1 MTTDP
6 LNIGIVCYPTP
17 GGSGVVATELGMS
30 LAQRGNKV
38 HFITSG
44 HPSRLSH
51 FDENLFLHKVETG
64 EYPLFQKFTPYSL
77 SLAVKIREVADQYD
91 LDLVH
96 VHYAIP
102 HAASAYLA
110 KQMLGPGPRGLR
122 TLTTLHGTD
131 ITLVG
136 MMPSFYEIT
145 RFSISVS
152 DGITAVSNFLR
163 DETITEFKI
172 DAPIDVIHNFVD
184 GEEFKPPGD
193 PQIKQRLAPNG
204 ERLIIHVSNFRKVKN
219 IPVVLE
225 VFGEVKKELP
235 ARLVLVGDGPEIEAT
250 ERQAADMGI
259 GSDVVFLG
267 DQEYI
272 AEILPAAD
280 VFFLPSEHES
290 FGLAAL
296 EAMSCEVPVVGS
308 RVGGLHEVVVDGETG
323 FLCDPHD
330 VACMTRLI
338 LSLLNNDEHRR
349 KMGEKARERAI
360 SQFGRDRIV
369 SEYIDV
375 YRRLIRESNDVR

>member
-1 MTTDP
+1 MTDKP

-17 GGSGVVATELGMS
+17 GGSGVMATELGMT
-30 LAQRGNKV
+30 LAERGNNV

-44 HPSRLSH
+44 HPARLSH
-51 FDENLFLHKVETG
+51 FDEHLYLHKVETG
-64 EYPLFQKFTPYSL
+64 DYPLFQQFTPYSL
-77 SLAVKIREVADQYD
+77 SLAVKIREVAVQYS

-110 KQMLGPGPRGLR
+110 KQMMGEQGLR

-145 RFSISVS
+145 RFSIDVS
-152 DGITAVSNFLR
+152 DGITAVSKFLR
-163 DETITEFKI
+163 DETVEQFKV
-172 DAPIDVIHNFVD
+172 DAPIDVVYNFVD
-184 GEEFKPPGD
+184 SDEFKPVTDTG
-193 PQIKQRLAPNG
+193 IKERLAPNG
-204 ERLIIHVSNFRKVKN
+204 ERLMFHVSNFRKVKN
-219 IPVVLE
+219 IPVVVE
-225 VFGEVKKELP
+225 VFSEVRKKVP
-235 ARLVLVGDGPEIEAT
+235 ARLILVGDGPEREPS
-250 ERQAADMGI
+250 ERQAAELGI
-259 GSDVVFLG
+259 AKDVVFMG

-290 FGLAAL
+290 FGLSAL

-308 RVGGLHEVVVDGETG
+308 RVGGLSEVVVEGETG

-330 VACMTRLI
+330 VGCMTQLI
-338 LSLLNNDEHRR
+338 LSLFTNEPYRAEIGRR
-349 KMGEKARERAI
+349 ARERATRE
-360 SQFGRDRIV
+360 FDRDRIV
-369 SEYIDV
+369 DQYVEV
-375 YRRLIRESNDVR
+375 YRRLLSQS

>member
-1 MTTDP
+1 MTSEP

-30 LAQRGNKV
+30 LAELGNSV

-44 HPSRLSH
+44 HPARLSH
-51 FDENLFLHKVETG
+51 FDENLYLHKVETG
-64 EYPLFQKFTPYSL
+64 EYPLFQQFTPYSL
-77 SLAVKIREVADQYD
+77 SLAVKIREVAHQYG

-110 KQMLGPGPRGLR
+110 KQMMGSNGLR

-163 DETITEFKI
+163 DETIREFKV
-172 DAPIDVIHNFVD
+172 DAPIEVIHNFVD
-184 GEEFKPPGD
+184 SDEFKPRDDCG
-193 PQIKQRLAPNG
+193 IKSKLAPNN
-204 ERLIIHVSNFRKVKN
+204 EKLMIHVSNFRKVKN
-219 IPVVLE
+219 LPVVLE
-225 VFGEVKKELP
+225 VYNKVRKKLP
-235 ARLVLVGDGPEIEAT
+235 TRLVLVGDGPEREAT
-250 ERQAADMGI
+250 ERGASELGI
-259 GSDVVFLG
+259 LEDVIFMG

-272 AEILPAAD
+272 AEILPCAD
-280 VFFLPSEHES
+280 VFLLPSEHES

-296 EAMSCEVPVVGS
+296 EAMSCGVPVVGS

-330 VACMTRLI
+330 ADCMTELV
-338 LSLLNNDEHRR
+338 LSLLTNEDYRR
-349 KMGEKARERAI
+349 EMGARARERAKRE
-360 SQFGRDRIV
+360 FGRDRIV
-369 SEYIDV
+369 GQYLDV
-375 YRRLIRESNDVR
+375 YRRLISEA

>member
-1 MTTDP
+1 MVDDRLT
-6 LNIGIVCYPTP
+6 IGIVCYPTP
-17 GGSGVVATELGMS
+17 GGSGVVATELGMT
-30 LAQRGNKV
+30 LAELGHTV

-51 FDENLFLHKVETG
+51 FDENLYLHKVETG
-64 EYPLFQKFTPYSL
+64 EYPLFQQFTPYSL
-77 SLAVKIREVADQYD
+77 SLAVKIREVADQYG
-91 LDLVH
+91 LDVVH

-110 KQMLGPGPRGLR
+110 KQMLGSGGMQS
-122 TLTTLHGTD
+122 LTTLHGTD

-145 RFSISVS
+145 RFSISAS
-152 DGITAVSNFLR
+152 DGITAVSEFLR
-163 DETITEFKI
+163 DETVKEFRI
-172 DAPIDVIHNFVD
+172 DKPIDVIHNFVD
-184 GEEFKPPGD
+184 SEEFKPHGD
-193 PQIKQRLAPNG
+193 GSMRKRLAPNG

-219 IPVVLE
+219 LPVVLE
-225 VFGEVKKELP
+225 VFNEVKKQLS

-250 ERQAADMGI
+250 ERQAAELGI
-259 GSDVVFLG
+259 KQDVVFLG

-280 VFFLPSEHES
+280 VFLLPSEHES

-308 RVGGLHEVVVDGETG
+308 RVGGLHEVIVDGETG

-330 VACMTRLI
+330 VPCMGRLI
-338 LSLLNNDEHRR
+338 VSLLQKEDYRR
-349 KMGEKARERAI
+349 SMGKKARERAI
-360 SQFGRDRIV
+360 RNFGRERIV
-369 SEYIDV
+369 SQYIDV
-375 YRRLIRESNDVR
+375 YRRLVEESKRV

>member
-1 MTTDP
+1 MTDKP

-17 GGSGVVATELGMS
+17 GGSGVMATELGMT
-30 LAQRGNKV
+30 LAERGNNV

-44 HPSRLSH
+44 HPARLSH
-51 FDENLFLHKVETG
+51 FDEHLYLHKVETG
-64 EYPLFQKFTPYSL
+64 DYPLFQQFTPYSL
-77 SLAVKIREVADQYD
+77 SLAVKIREVAVQYS

-110 KQMLGPGPRGLR
+110 KQMMGEQGLR

-145 RFSISVS
+145 RFSINVS
-152 DGITAVSNFLR
+152 DGITAVSKFLR
-163 DETITEFKI
+163 DETVEQFKV
-172 DAPIDVIHNFVD
+172 DAPIDVVHNFVD
-184 GEEFKPPGD
+184 SEEFKPVIDKG
-193 PQIKQRLAPNG
+193 IKERLAPNG
-204 ERLIIHVSNFRKVKN
+204 ESLVFHVSNFRKVKN
-219 IPVVLE
+219 IPIVVE
-225 VFGEVKKELP
+225 VFNEVRKKVP
-235 ARLVLVGDGPEIEAT
+235 ARLILVGDGPEREPS
-250 ERQAADMGI
+250 ERQAAELGI
-259 GSDVVFLG
+259 AKDVVFMG

-308 RVGGLHEVVVDGETG
+308 RVGGLSEVIVEGETG

-330 VACMTRLI
+330 VECMTQLI
-338 LSLLNNDEHRR
+338 LSMLTNEPWRAEIGR
-349 KMGEKARERAI
+349 KARERAI
-360 SQFGRDRIV
+360 REFDRDRIV
-369 SEYIDV
+369 DEYLEV
-375 YRRLIRESNDVR
+375 YRRLLSQS